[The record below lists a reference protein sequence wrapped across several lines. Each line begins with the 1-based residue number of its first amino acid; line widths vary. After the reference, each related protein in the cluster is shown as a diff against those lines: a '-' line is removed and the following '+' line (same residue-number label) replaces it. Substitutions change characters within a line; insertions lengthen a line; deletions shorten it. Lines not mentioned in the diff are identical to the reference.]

1 MQSLFWVPSAQLTF
15 GDSVIQ
21 EEGKDIGEQPEDC
34 QSYQNVLNVM
44 KIPETHLSSARA
56 IPICFYK

>member
-21 EEGKDIGEQPEDC
+21 EEGKDIGEQPED
-34 QSYQNVLNVM
+34 
-44 KIPETHLSSARA
+44 SASLIRMS
-56 IPICFYK
+56 